1 MTTMLDMVSD
11 TRRMAFGSLNDQ
23 INLVGVDAA
32 ASDTSLIMDMD
43 ITGITPGMTLSSG
56 LNVWY
61 VKGIES
67 SSKTV
72 FVIPGFD
79 NSPKTAVTAGDFV
92 FIKPRVTDWYMFSMM
107 NQEILRLST
116 PQHGLYAIKS
126 WTDSVNATYQT
137 YTVPDAA
144 FNMIGILRIR
154 YRLPGTTDVW
164 VDIPEKSYRIQ
175 TGVSGSII
183 RLLRDIPSSADI
195 EFLYKGPFTPA
206 TSLDDDVT
214 TVCGLSS
221 SMIDIPPLGCLST
234 LLRTTET
241 RRNQVQQQGD
251 ARRAGEVASGANS
264 NTVQMVERNHQMRI
278 WEEASRLT
286 QRIPIVRSI

>member
-1 MTTMLDMVSD
+1 MLDMVSD

>member
-164 VDIPEKSYRIQ
+164 VDIPEKSYRVQ